1 MRPAPEGGVAR
12 SLHRERRLPCIVF
25 IQSAPVGPGCWRSAR
40 LRCALCRRQL
50 GVQFRRQV
58 VVGGY
63 IADFA
68 APAVKLIVEVDGT
81 WHRGRERLDARRDRA
96 LGKAGWRVVRLRAKL
111 VLGDLP
117 AAVALVREAL
127 AG

>member
-1 MRPAPEGGVAR
+1 MHRLHPVSSNRSQLLAQRAAEMRALPAA
-12 SLHRERRLPCIVF
+12 SERALW
-25 IQSAPVGPGCWRSAR
+25 S
-40 LRCALCRRQL
+40 ALCRRQL

-68 APAVKLIVEVDGT
+68 APARRLIVEVDGA
-81 WHRGRERLDARRDRA
+81 WHRGREQLDARRDRA
-96 LGKAGWRVVRLRAKL
+96 LGKAGWRVVRLGAEL

-127 AG
+127 GE